1 MTERDF
7 AIGDRQFKLNKL
19 DAFKQFHIVRRL
31 GPILGDIIPLAR
43 KLKGV
48 GDADSMSEEDK
59 FSAFAEMV
67 APIMNGI
74 SKLSD
79 ADANLVLLGLCS
91 AVEVRQP
98 QSNSWARVAVGDN
111 LMMGDLELPVLLQ
124 VAGRAFVYNLAGF
137 FASAPQASHGGK

>member
-1 MTERDF
+1 MIERDF
-7 AIGDRQFKLNKL
+7 SIGDRQFKLNKL

-31 GPILGDIIPLAR
+31 GPILGDIIPMAR

-48 GDADSMSEEDK
+48 GSAENMSEEEK
-59 FSAFAEMV
+59 FDAFAELA
-67 APIMNGI
+67 APVMNGI

-91 AVEVRQP
+91 AVEVRQA
-98 QSNSWARVAVGDN
+98 QSNNWARVAVGEN

-124 VAGRAFVYNLAGF
+124 VAGRAFAYNLAGF
-137 FASAPQASHGGK
+137 FASAPQVSHGGK